1 MFNYNIHL
9 KKKGNSGNI
18 NIIFISKKLEL
29 SYVEVELFTSETIIF
44 L

>member
-29 SYVEVELFTSETIIF
+29 SYVEVELITSEKIIF